1 MSFHKDHWLLFS
13 VTCFGFVGL
22 SLIIGI
28 LPAKWV
34 QDNAVPLPGMQ
45 PLTALE
51 KQGLGVYVGEGCVAC
66 HTQQVRPLEMDAAFG
81 RPSVPGDYAYVT
93 PLGPWAPYAPAV
105 LGSQRTGPDLTNAGR
120 RQPSEVWQYLHL
132 YDPRAVVPDSVMP
145 AYPWLF
151 DVVASAPEGTTV
163 VPVPAPYAP
172 AEGVVVPNERG
183 EALVA
188 YLLSLKQAP
197 LEAGDEHATAAGG
210 SAANGADGLGAHAGG
225 TR

>member
-1 MSFHKDHWLLFS
+1 
-13 VTCFGFVGL
+13 
-22 SLIIGI
+22 
-28 LPAKWV
+28 
-34 QDNAVPLPGMQ
+34 
-45 PLTALE
+45 
-51 KQGLGVYVGEGCVAC
+51 
-66 HTQQVRPLEMDAAFG
+66 
-81 RPSVPGDYAYVT
+81 
-93 PLGPWAPYAPAV
+93 
-105 LGSQRTGPDLTNAGR
+105 
-120 RQPSEVWQYLHL
+120 
-132 YDPRAVVPDSVMP
+132 VMP

-151 DVVASAPEGTTV
+151 DVVASAPEGATV